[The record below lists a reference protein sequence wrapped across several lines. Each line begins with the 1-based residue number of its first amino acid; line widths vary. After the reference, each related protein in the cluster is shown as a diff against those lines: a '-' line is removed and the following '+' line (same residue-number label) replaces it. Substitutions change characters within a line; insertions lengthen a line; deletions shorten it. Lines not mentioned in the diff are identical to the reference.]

1 MNESADTTPIE
12 PTSKTEAA
20 SDMPLG
26 DHPLEVAAR
35 TGFGPLSSKVGDA
48 WHGEAVPCVSCGHLV
63 RRTQDH
69 CDECGQD
76 LGARMLAKMRTHAG
90 PWYVLEHLH
99 PFPGV
104 TLDRIIRQIRRGLL
118 TETSIV
124 RGPSTDHQWRFAVET
139 PGLCR
144 YFGRCWHC
152 HNEVAPSDSTCTRCR
167 TNLNFDQSDDLGHPA
182 TSSKRANAHGSVV
195 LEPTAELRELSAALG
210 QAGGAVHESNWETA
224 PRIGGIRASW
234 IAAFL
239 VVVVIALLIWF
250 TGVRK
255 NTTAATSGLPARS
268 ALATTFPSDASP
280 RFLGPRISPSMGFV
294 VRDGGVMLIPSAGSL

>member
-1 MNESADTTPIE
+1 VNESTDTTPVE
-12 PTSKTEAA
+12 PTLNAEAA
-20 SDMPLG
+20 GVLPPG

-35 TGFGPLSSKVGDA
+35 EGFGPLSGKADEA
-48 WHGEAVPCVSCGHLV
+48 WHGEGVPCVSCGHLV
-63 RRTQDH
+63 RRTRDN

-76 LGARMLAKMRTHAG
+76 LGERMLVKMRAHAG

-167 TNLNFDQSDDLGHPA
+167 SNLSFEQSDNAVNSMA
-182 TSSKRANAHGSVV
+182 TSKRTGANRSAV
-195 LEPTAELRELSAALG
+195 LEPTAELRELSAAVG
-210 QAGGAVHESNWETA
+210 KAGATAFELNWDAA
-224 PRIGGIRASW
+224 PRVGGIRASW
-234 IAAFL
+234 IAGLLVFL
-239 VVVVIALLIWF
+239 VIVLLIWF
-250 TGVRK
+250 TGIRR
-255 NTTAATSGLPARS
+255 NSAAATSGPAS
-268 ALATTFPSDASP
+268 TSEMTTTVESNT
-280 RFLGPRISPSMGFV
+280 
-294 VRDGGVMLIPSAGSL
+294 

>member
-1 MNESADTTPIE
+1 MGNLRVDESNETTPIE
-12 PTSKTEAA
+12 PALNTEAA
-20 SDMPLG
+20 GDLPPG

-35 TGFGPLSSKVGDA
+35 EGFGPLSSKADEA
-48 WHGEAVPCVSCGHLV
+48 WHGEGVPCVSCGHLV
-63 RRTQDH
+63 RRTRDN

-76 LGARMLAKMRTHAG
+76 LGERMLAKMRTHAG

-167 TNLNFDQSDDLGHPA
+167 TNLNFDQSDKLGHPA
-182 TSSKRANAHGSVV
+182 ASSKRATAQGSVV

-210 QAGGAVHESNWETA
+210 QAGTTVHEPNWDAT

-234 IAAFL
+234 IAGLL
-239 VVVVIALLIWF
+239 VVLVIALLIWF
-250 TGVRK
+250 TGIRRDS
-255 NTTAATSGLPARS
+255 TAATSELPTRS
-268 ALATTFPSDASP
+268 ALSTAFELHA
-280 RFLGPRISPSMGFV
+280 
-294 VRDGGVMLIPSAGSL
+294 